1 MRLPPHQQFPNQQP
15 AFLVSACLL
24 VAPVGREE
32 GHPFLAVTK
41 GAVVG
46 ILVFAGLMGVVVV
59 VGWFEGIEGEGKGG
73 GETGGWG
80 G

>member
-1 MRLPPHQQFPNQQP
+1 
-15 AFLVSACLL
+15 
-24 VAPVGREE
+24 
-32 GHPFLAVTK
+32 
-41 GAVVG
+41 VG
-46 ILVFAGLMGVVVV
+46 ILVFAGLMGVVV

>member
-1 MRLPPHQQFPNQQP
+1 
-15 AFLVSACLL
+15 
-24 VAPVGREE
+24 
-32 GHPFLAVTK
+32 
-41 GAVVG
+41 VG